1 MSSTS
6 GGRNL
11 IPYVLGGVALLAVLT
26 VIIVSV
32 SGSED
37 GGDQTAPVEVV
48 GTPLPPFASESGDAA
63 VGTPIPEAFGTNFDD
78 GEVQITA
85 DGTPKAILF
94 LAHWCG
100 FCQSEVSVMT
110 SYVDGGGTFPEGV
123 EIVSVSTSVD
133 SVRGNFP
140 PSKWL
145 EDEGWPFP
153 VMRDDEQGTVSVAY
167 GMAGTPFWV
176 FVDAD
181 GNVASRTSG
190 QQGID
195 TIIASMEQLASGAS
209 ASAGAA
215 EAEAADDAADTGA
228 GADTDAGA
236 GAEADAGAE
245 AETTAEADTE
255 AGGTDTGAEADTDAG
270 EADTDTSAEAE
281 TTAGADTEAPT
292 E

>member
-11 IPYVLGGVALLAVLT
+11 IPYVLGGVAVLAVLAL
-26 VIIVSV
+26 IIVSV

-37 GGDQTAPVEVV
+37 GGDQTATVEVA
-48 GTPLPPFASESGDAA
+48 GTPLPPFANEAADAA
-63 VGTPIPEAFGTNFDD
+63 VGTPIPETFGTDFDD
-78 GEVQITA
+78 AEVQIVA
-85 DGTPKAILF
+85 DGTPKAIVF
-94 LAHWCG
+94 LAHWCPH
-100 FCQSEVSVMT
+100 CQSEVSELT

-123 EIVSVSTSVD
+123 EVVGVSTSVD

-145 EDEGWPFP
+145 ADEGWSYP
-153 VMRDDEQGTVSVAY
+153 VIRDDDQGTVSVAY

-190 QQGID
+190 QQGVN
-195 TIIASMEQLASGAS
+195 TVIAAMEQIAPG

-215 EAEAADDAADTGA
+215 EAEATDGA
-228 GADTDAGA
+228 
-236 GAEADAGAE
+236 AEA
-245 AETTAEADTE
+245 TVEADTE
-255 AGGTDTGAEADTDAG
+255 APAE
-270 EADTDTSAEAE
+270 
-281 TTAGADTEAPT
+281 
-292 E
+292 